1 MQNESEQQQYPL
13 LLGADVAIPEGWRSL
28 VIEIAQELTKLSL
41 PTSYRIEK
49 VFRIDEHMYVYSNSE
64 CLSDTESDLRNRVYE
79 IINAHCQKASC
90 ACMSCGRLGKTLF
103 ETDQWGVFCDQHIP
117 SGALDL
123 YARFE
128 QIPLEN
134 LDRTALYA
142 EFPDLPSLELRPG
155 WLPLIKFLMQELTAV
170 GFNSAHYRILQVKEK
185 FASLAFYVYSTDP
198 DLKRQKL
205 VNALIDAAR
214 NRSTTMC
221 EVCGERGS
229 LWIHAGWWST
239 ACPQHVP
246 SGAKTPA
253 EYWGK
258 SGG

>member
-1 MQNESEQQQYPL
+1 MQNESEQQHPL
-13 LLGADVAIPEGWRSL
+13 LWGADVAVPEGWRSL
-28 VIEIAQELTKLSL
+28 AIEIAQELAKLPL
-41 PTSYRIEK
+41 PSTYRIEK
-49 VFRIDEHMYVYSNSE
+49 IFRIDEHMYVYSNSE
-64 CLSDTESDLRNRVYE
+64 CLGDTESGLRNHVYE
-79 IINAHCQKASC
+79 IINDQCQKVSH

-103 ETDQWGVFCDQHIP
+103 ENDQWGVFSDQHIP
-117 SGALDL
+117 ASALDL
-123 YARFE
+123 YACFE
-128 QIPLEN
+128 QVPVGN
-134 LDRTALYA
+134 LDRKALYA
-142 EFPDLPSLELRPG
+142 EFSSLPTLQLRPG

-170 GFNSAHYRILQVKEK
+170 VFNSEHYRILQVKEK

-205 VNALIDAAR
+205 VKALIDAAR

-239 ACPQHVP
+239 ACPKHVP

-253 EYWGK
+253 KHFGK
-258 SGG
+258 SDG

>member
-1 MQNESEQQQYPL
+1 MQNESEQQQYPF

-79 IINAHCQKASC
+79 IINSQCQKASH
-90 ACMSCGRLGKTLF
+90 ACMSCSQTGKTLF
-103 ETDQWGVFCDQHIP
+103 ENDQWGVFCDQHIP
-117 SGALDL
+117 PDALDL
-123 YARFE
+123 YTRFE
-128 QIPLEN
+128 QVPLEN
-134 LDRTALYA
+134 LDRKALYA
-142 EFPDLPSLELRPG
+142 GFPSLPALQLRPG
-155 WLPLIKFLMQELTAV
+155 WLPLIKFLMQELTAI
-170 GFNSAHYRILQVKEK
+170 GFNSDLYRILQVKEK

>member
-1 MQNESEQQQYPL
+1 MQHESEQQQHPL
-13 LLGADVAIPEGWRSL
+13 LLGADVAVPEGWGPL
-28 VIEIAQELTKLSL
+28 AIEIAQDLAKLPL
-41 PTSYRIEK
+41 PAAYRIEK
-49 VFRIDEHMYVYSNSE
+49 VFRVDEHMYVYSNSE
-64 CLSDTESDLRNRVYE
+64 CLSDTVSDLRNRVYE
-79 IINAHCQKASC
+79 IINAHCQKASYT
-90 ACMSCGRLGKTLF
+90 CMSCGRLGKTLF

-117 SGALDL
+117 PDAMDL

-128 QIPLEN
+128 NISLEE
-134 LDRTALYA
+134 LDRKILYA
-142 EFPDLPSLELRPG
+142 AFPDLPSLELRSG
-155 WLPLIKFLMQELTAV
+155 WLPLIKFLMHELTAA
-170 GFNSAHYRILQVKEK
+170 GFNSEHYRILQVKEK

-205 VNALIDAAR
+205 VHALIDAAR

>member
-1 MQNESEQQQYPL
+1 MQNESEQQHPL
-13 LLGADVAIPEGWRSL
+13 LLGADMAIPEGWRSL
-28 VIEIAQELTKLSL
+28 AIEIAQELATL
-41 PTSYRIEK
+41 PLPADYRIEK
-49 VFRIDEHMYVYSNSE
+49 VFHVDEHMYVYSNSE
-64 CLSDTESDLRNRVYE
+64 CLDDTESVLRNRVYE
-79 IINAHCQKASC
+79 IINSQCQKASHT
-90 ACMSCGRLGKTLF
+90 CMSCGQRGKTLF
-103 ETDQWGVFCDQHIP
+103 ENDQWGVFCDQHIP

-123 YARFE
+123 YARFDR
-128 QIPLEN
+128 IPLEK
-134 LDRTALYA
+134 LDRKALYA

-253 EYWGK
+253 EYFGK